1 VIVGKEVAAAPATVM
16 SVTEVTCIVIGAV
29 SVRNVVATGPAVPFV
44 MKAVLLVGYIVEV
57 KAIELLAEEI
67 ATKLPPETSC
77 DTVRVVVNPA
87 GSVVLV
93 VKGLR
98 IVVSSVPVKVV
109 VDTKDP
115 VNVVVG
121 KLLAGAVEVEMG

>member
-1 VIVGKEVAAAPATVM
+1 M
-16 SVTEVTCIVIGAV
+16 SVTEVTSIVIGAV
-29 SVRNVVATGPAVPFV
+29 SVTNVVATGPAVLFV
-44 MKAVLLVGYIVEV
+44 MKAVLSVGYTVEF
-57 KAIELLAEEI
+57 KAIELLAEEMV
-67 ATKLPPETSC
+67 TKIPPGISG
-77 DTVRVVVNPA
+77 DTVGVVVNPP

-98 IVVSSVPVKVV
+98 IVVSSVPMKVV